1 MPRRRRGT
9 RDVNAGRIKTM
20 YPMRKKS
27 MTLTFVRLRT
37 KPEIKRRLFIFFSSF
52 SAAADCGLTFYMSD
66 IEYIKSLML

>member
-1 MPRRRRGT
+1 
-9 RDVNAGRIKTM
+9 M

-52 SAAADCGLTFYMSD
+52 STEAGCGLTILYVRYRIYKEPNALNGVSNWG
-66 IEYIKSLML
+66 ISSCSVAEQK